1 VQLSFG
7 LTYVLAQKLVPRAE
21 GYGRCVA
28 MEVLRN
34 NTAIANI
41 IRVGNWAQLYGAME
55 TRIKEGMCT
64 LEQALLGMY
73 EQGLI
78 SKADAI
84 SHANDGAIVERIER
98 AHSTG
103 RR

>member
-1 VQLSFG
+1 
-7 LTYVLAQKLVPRAE
+7 
-21 GYGRCVA
+21 